1 MLPLWMLCRQ
11 CVVALFLGLL
21 YSSLSHAVEAPASPS
36 LSGNKN
42 GATIDL
48 HWSIDCSVTTVNIQE
63 SADGSTWNSVY
74 SGLGSPDEGTAPPI
88 LMAFSFGGGSGTYCP
103 DWTSARYTN
112 LPSRSL
118 SGYYYRINA
127 CIGTACSAY
136 SASTLV
142 GTAPTGGTPSQ
153 SSTLA
158 SIATIP
164 DANNSL
170 TSPAFDELVGEIQGQ
185 ATVDGGAFSYTV
197 PLTIAPGRN
206 GMQPSLSLNYS
217 SQAGE
222 GLAGMGWSLSA
233 YSSISRCSQIYDLD
247 ATASNATYSS
257 NDKLCYNGSRLVVTA
272 PPNSSAQGAYGA
284 SGTFYKMERNSTV
297 IIEQLGGAL
306 NTSSVYFKVYEA
318 NGTYHLLGGNAN
330 SRITPVG
337 ISVASSWLQ
346 QLTQDSHGNEVTYF
360 YDTSSAGNRYLQD
373 IYYTG
378 YKGAQGSR
386 SVHINYTAVPA
397 ETSYHWGGYS
407 ISNKRMSNI
416 DVLID
421 GSVKAQWLFN
431 YALPASTALNDA
443 ARLASLSYCDGTDPS
458 QCLNTDFGWFERNYQ
473 HNLITNHALAAINDN
488 YTVGLAVRKDN
499 DYDGDG
505 VADLSIPLDGIY
517 LSRTGTKVSYRTLPY
532 KSTENWA
539 GDINGDGVP
548 AANEYSGNMVNGA
561 IDYDLDGADDFVYTD
576 NNSQLIITSLLPS
589 GAIKRTY
596 STGINAT
603 CYASVYRDI
612 GDKFCASH
620 VMDFDGDGR
629 KDILLATNKQA
640 GVGNF
645 TITYKAYQR
654 KAVGDGF
661 DYRGSFSVSA
671 AEPLIPIDVDGDG
684 VPDLAPSQFNSTLK
698 WYKVVFNRVNNTVS
712 FIEKNQTFAI
722 SVDKT
727 YRATPSRWVDFN
739 GDGLSDILTLHKVKS
754 TDNFFTRH
762 IIINKGAGLFEA
774 PYNTGMKEL
783 AWTVDGGNI
792 AKDPLYGGPAGY
804 VHERFIQFV
813 DYNGDGRQDIL
824 YPDRLRK
831 KYTYE
836 CWAWSSNEACD
847 AVDGASAPYFY
858 DYDVWHWNVLLTNPD
873 GKTFTDVQLPIY
885 GALATLSPID
895 LTGDGRVD
903 FVSGVGFES
912 DAVKRTW
919 FYGSKQGG
927 KPSSYPVGFLAFA
940 HATTQDTV
948 INSVNTG
955 MGQKLQL
962 DYAQLKQHYSVAE
975 STLNYPYVYFTNTMR
990 VVSTLK
996 SDNGVGGVD
1005 TTQYSYKNA
1014 RFHVAGRGFQG
1025 FSDIIETRSDA
1036 LNSESLTTLTQ
1047 FEQTFPWSGMVKY
1060 KKVTDSRNNTLS
1072 EYSVQKNAPLP
1083 GSYVV
1088 GQSACFYPQE
1098 STTTKWTV
1106 NPNIS
1111 VATVKETT
1119 LKNTHCQVTS
1129 NTVASEDSTVKHT
1142 QTTTQAFTNS
1152 LGWLMPTV
1160 SSTNQTVAYKT
1171 PHESVVLNPANT
1183 ATGQRVTHTYGTN
1196 EQGVMALTST
1206 KVEGI
1211 GSLTGTGSTTQF
1223 SAYDPY
1229 GHALKTTVGDRYT
1242 QVSMSNDGYFVYQT
1256 FNAQWPGVA
1265 SSTTQYD
1272 PLTGAVLTSI
1282 DINGVTTT
1290 NTVNF
1295 IGKITS
1301 SGSAKGATVVTPTVY
1316 SSMEWL
1322 TGNYAYSVTQRSS
1335 GQPETIVYFDSLN
1348 REVKTVT
1355 AGFAGDIITAKRYD
1369 VRGNLVSET
1378 RPTQSYGT
1386 AEVVQYQGFDVLG
1399 RPSHKLYDDGMVA
1412 YQSQYT
1418 YVDGIRTDINVSGDF
1433 NLQMS
1438 RSYNSLGQLLS
1449 TTDAKGHN
1457 SYFAYNA
1464 AGLPVLI
1471 QDVLGSRIT
1480 AQYDDLGRKA
1490 WFDDPN
1496 MGKWLFSYNQFAEL
1510 ATQTDARNLVTTFT
1524 YDKLGRQTKQTNTQ
1538 TTRTWVYDTTVGNG
1552 KLYQASV
1559 AGHTQTHSYDT
1570 AGRMIQTITQ
1580 MGGLNLTEKYAYDSQ
1595 FGRLKAMAF
1604 PSGEHVAYR
1613 FDDNGYLIEDYQ
1625 RFTDGSELSLRT
1637 VESYS
1642 ALGSINQQRFSNG
1655 KIQQFFRNEAGSPLS
1670 ICTSNNGSCSTAGI
1684 QYLNYDYDAMGN
1696 LVRQENAITR
1706 FAEDYTYD
1714 ELMRVDNST
1723 KTVKGTTYAPIN
1735 YDYDAAGNILVK
1747 GDYGSSYLYGSVGKG
1762 LGGNAGPNAI
1772 RQFIRGGTTSNFTYD
1787 NNGNRLTGDGATLTY
1802 DDQNKPLTVVRNG
1815 TTSTFSYDAN
1825 GQRYKQVKQQG
1836 SSITT
1841 TYYVGSFE
1849 REVSSSATIDKTY
1862 IGDHTIK
1869 MKAHV
1874 GSLGNQS
1881 PFQHVLRD
1889 HLGSVDTLIDG
1900 QTGAVLQYRGYDVF
1914 GRPRDIA
1921 AGNALLTAWQGVTK
1935 GYTDHEHLNEQQ
1947 LIHMNGRI
1955 YDFNVGR
1962 FLSVD
1967 PFLQFPE
1974 NSQSANPYSYILN
1987 NPMSGTDP
1995 TGYAATGGD
2004 CTTGSNTGFKG
2015 FCTSVQLADT
2025 ESKKKNKATVGNG
2038 EANGKLTIS
2047 GEAKRVGEVGL
2058 QLEKSGGKLVSG
2070 QTNLD
2075 GTVTESYSFGQN
2087 GNTTYFS
2094 GVIYGVLNSVLESNW
2109 SSIPLNATAGLGP
2122 ASDFFGNYASPLP
2135 SPVSEA
2141 AALGDSHAPWYSMA
2155 VGVIARDPKSIIRNA
2170 DGVIEKP
2177 ANLLLEVLSKAK
2189 LTQGHPNQVMY
2200 QLDDGTKVLFRK
2212 DFGDQAHNIG
2222 GPFQGKGAIDHY
2234 NVQIQNARGKTIEN
2248 LHIVPNGTEG
2258 FIRWGKDNVIK

>member
-1 MLPLWMLCRQ
+1 MITSPDLKSKIKCLLYVARMYLFLYCHLTKIGTKTKGNAMLPLWTQRCKSSFAALILLCGL
-11 CVVALFLGLL
+11 VGVAPSEAALTKPDAEIDPVL
-21 YSSLSHAVEAPASPS
+21 SSIPLPIEIPS
-36 LSGNKN
+36 LSGSRYSSSVE
-42 GATIDL
+42 L
-48 HWSIDCSVTTVNIQE
+48 HWNIGCEVTAVNIQE
-63 SADGSTWNSVY
+63 STNGSTWGSVY
-74 SGLGSPDEGTAPPI
+74 SGLGNADNGVSLMSMALAPALDNVTGTV
-88 LMAFSFGGGSGTYCP
+88 CP
-103 DWTSARYTN
+103 TSWTSARYIN
-112 LPSRSL
+112 LSGKTLP
-118 SGYYYRINA
+118 GYYYRINA
-127 CIGTACSAY
+127 CKGSLCSAY

-164 DANNSL
+164 DASNSL
-170 TSPAFDELVGEIQGQ
+170 ASPAFDELVGEIQGQ

-197 PLTIAPGRN
+197 PLTVAPGRN

-257 NDKLCYNGSRLVVTA
+257 NDKLCYNGSRLVVTTA
-272 PPNSSAQGAYGA
+272 PNSSVRGVYGA
-284 SGTFYKMERNSTV
+284 LGTFYKTERNSTV

-306 NTSSVYFKVYEA
+306 NTSTTYFKVYEA
-318 NGTYHLLGGNAN
+318 NGTYHLLGSNAN
-330 SRITPVG
+330 SRIIPVG
-337 ISVASSWLQ
+337 VSVTSSWLQ
-346 QLTQDSHGNEVTYF
+346 QLTQDSHGNEVAYF

-378 YKGAQGSR
+378 YKGVQGSR
-386 SVHINYTAVPA
+386 SVHVNYTAVPA

-407 ISNKRMSNI
+407 ISDKRISSI

-421 GSVKAQWLFN
+421 GGVKAQWLFN
-431 YALPASTALNDA
+431 YAPLSPAARNDA

-458 QCLNTDFGWFERNYQ
+458 QCLTTDFGWFERIYQ

-488 YTVGLAVRKDN
+488 YTVGLAVRKDS

-517 LSRTGTKVSYRTLPY
+517 LSRYGKKVSYRTLPY
-532 KSTENWA
+532 KSAENWA
-539 GDINGDGVP
+539 GDINGDGIP
-548 AANEYSGNMVNGA
+548 AANEYSGNVVNGA

-576 NNSQLIITSLLPS
+576 DNSQLIITSLLPS

-596 STGINAT
+596 PTGINAT

-620 VMDFDGDGR
+620 TMDFDGDGR

-645 TITYKAYQR
+645 TLTYKAYQR
-654 KAVGDGF
+654 KAIGDGF

-671 AEPLIPIDVDGDG
+671 AEPLIPMDVDGDG
-684 VPDLAPSQFNSTLK
+684 ELDLAPSQFNSALK
-698 WYKVVFNRVNNTVS
+698 WYKVVFDRANKTVS
-712 FIEKNQTFAI
+712 FVEKNQTFAI

-754 TDNFFTRH
+754 TDNFFTRY

-774 PYNTGMKEL
+774 PYNTGIKEL
-783 AWTVDGGNI
+783 AWTVDGGKI
-792 AKDPLYGGPAGY
+792 VKDPLYGGPAGY

-836 CWAWSSNEACD
+836 CWTWSSNEACD

-873 GKTFTDVQLPIY
+873 GKTFTDVQLPVY

-927 KPSSYPVGFLAFA
+927 KPSSYPVGFLVFA

-962 DYAQLKQHYSVAE
+962 DYDQLKQRYSVAE

-1025 FSDIIETRSDA
+1025 FSDIIETRTDA

-1047 FEQTFPWSGMVKY
+1047 FEQTFPWSGMVKS
-1060 KKVTDSRNNTLS
+1060 KKVTDGNNRILS
-1072 EYSVQKNAPLP
+1072 EYLVQKNAPLSS
-1083 GSYVV
+1083 SYVV

-1106 NPNIS
+1106 NPS
-1111 VATVKETT
+1111 ARVSTVKETT
-1119 LKNTHCQVTS
+1119 LKNAHCQVTS
-1129 NTVASEDSTVKHT
+1129 NTVTSEDNTVLHT

-1171 PHESVVLNPANT
+1171 THESVVLNPANT

-1196 EQGVMALTST
+1196 EQGVVALAST

-1211 GSLTGTGSTTQF
+1211 GTLMGVGSTTQF

-1242 QVSMSNDGYFVYQT
+1242 QVSMGNDGYFVYQT

-1355 AGFAGDIITAKRYD
+1355 AGFAGDIITEKQYD

-1386 AEVVQYQGFDVLG
+1386 AEVVQYQDFDVLG
-1399 RPSHKLYDDGMVA
+1399 RPSHKLYDDGMVS

-1418 YVDGIRTDINVSGDF
+1418 YVDGIRTDISVSGDF

-1449 TTDAKGHN
+1449 TTDAKGHH

-1559 AGHTQTHSYDT
+1559 TGHTQTHSYDT

-1595 FGRLKAMAF
+1595 FGRLKAIAF

-1613 FDDNGYLIEDYQ
+1613 FNDNGYLIQDYQ

-1637 VESYS
+1637 VEAYS
-1642 ALGSINQQRFSNG
+1642 ALGSINQQR
-1655 KIQQFFRNEAGSPLS
+1655 
-1670 ICTSNNGSCSTAGI
+1670 
-1684 QYLNYDYDAMGN
+1684 
-1696 LVRQENAITR
+1696 
-1706 FAEDYTYD
+1706 
-1714 ELMRVDNST
+1714 
-1723 KTVKGTTYAPIN
+1723 
-1735 YDYDAAGNILVK
+1735 
-1747 GDYGSSYLYGSVGKG
+1747 
-1762 LGGNAGPNAI
+1762 
-1772 RQFIRGGTTSNFTYD
+1772 
-1787 NNGNRLTGDGATLTY
+1787 
-1802 DDQNKPLTVVRNG
+1802 
-1815 TTSTFSYDAN
+1815 
-1825 GQRYKQVKQQG
+1825 
-1836 SSITT
+1836 
-1841 TYYVGSFE
+1841 
-1849 REVSSSATIDKTY
+1849 
-1862 IGDHTIK
+1862 
-1869 MKAHV
+1869 
-1874 GSLGNQS
+1874 
-1881 PFQHVLRD
+1881 
-1889 HLGSVDTLIDG
+1889 
-1900 QTGAVLQYRGYDVF
+1900 
-1914 GRPRDIA
+1914 
-1921 AGNALLTAWQGVTK
+1921 
-1935 GYTDHEHLNEQQ
+1935 
-1947 LIHMNGRI
+1947 
-1955 YDFNVGR
+1955 
-1962 FLSVD
+1962 
-1967 PFLQFPE
+1967 
-1974 NSQSANPYSYILN
+1974 
-1987 NPMSGTDP
+1987 
-1995 TGYAATGGD
+1995 
-2004 CTTGSNTGFKG
+2004 
-2015 FCTSVQLADT
+2015 
-2025 ESKKKNKATVGNG
+2025 
-2038 EANGKLTIS
+2038 
-2047 GEAKRVGEVGL
+2047 
-2058 QLEKSGGKLVSG
+2058 
-2070 QTNLD
+2070 
-2075 GTVTESYSFGQN
+2075 
-2087 GNTTYFS
+2087 
-2094 GVIYGVLNSVLESNW
+2094 
-2109 SSIPLNATAGLGP
+2109 
-2122 ASDFFGNYASPLP
+2122 
-2135 SPVSEA
+2135 
-2141 AALGDSHAPWYSMA
+2141 
-2155 VGVIARDPKSIIRNA
+2155 
-2170 DGVIEKP
+2170 
-2177 ANLLLEVLSKAK
+2177 
-2189 LTQGHPNQVMY
+2189 
-2200 QLDDGTKVLFRK
+2200 
-2212 DFGDQAHNIG
+2212 
-2222 GPFQGKGAIDHY
+2222 
-2234 NVQIQNARGKTIEN
+2234 
-2248 LHIVPNGTEG
+2248 
-2258 FIRWGKDNVIK
+2258 